1 MLCESIICG
10 EKAEL
15 SEAMS
20 LAAMAEALYVS
31 VTLESRQ
38 LGNVQAC
45 FELWTEAARLFSEL
59 CDQWTDVQTDDP
71 SIVWLRGRLRRFYEL
86 AQDRV
91 SLYSINEAERWKYQA
106 RKDTEL
112 ETAFGDRLN
121 LTVEETQH
129 YSA

>member
-1 MLCESIICG
+1 
-10 EKAEL
+10 
-15 SEAMS
+15 
-20 LAAMAEALYVS
+20 

-38 LGNVQAC
+38 LGNVRAC

-121 LTVEETQH
+121 LTVAETQH

>member
-1 MLCESIICG
+1 MDR
-10 EKAEL
+10 
-15 SEAMS
+15 
-20 LAAMAEALYVS
+20 
-31 VTLESRQ
+31 SR
-38 LGNVQAC
+38 
-45 FELWTEAARLFSEL
+45 RLFSEL